1 MQRSLGYVTDLFMCF
16 KSVLNFRFTYSEEF
30 DCDNCGY
37 NNIESNKYHG
47 PIISITKQSRK
58 QSFHQS
64 YLELMQPKCYVCR
77 LCTKKRMSISKT
89 IEVEPEYL
97 VIIDDNMRPTDST
110 TQALEFVDIFTNPET
125 DETFEPISTINMLFQ
140 HHYNVLLRNPYLT
153 YQNKVDGYFL
163 HDGLTHNGRVH
174 KIDLAQT
181 KDLRPYIVIYKK
193 RT

>member
-47 PIISITKQSRK
+47 PIISITKKSRK
-58 QSFHQS
+58 QSFHKS
-64 YLELMQPKCYVCR
+64 YLELIQPKCYVCR
-77 LCTKKRMSISKT
+77 LCTKKRMSISKI

-97 VIIDDNMRPTDST
+97 VIIDHTMCPTDST
-110 TQALEFVDIFTNPET
+110 TQALEFVDVFTNPET
-125 DETFEPISTINMLFQ
+125 DETFELISTINMPFQ
-140 HHYNVLLRNPYLT
+140 HYYNVLLRNPYLT

-193 RT
+193 RP